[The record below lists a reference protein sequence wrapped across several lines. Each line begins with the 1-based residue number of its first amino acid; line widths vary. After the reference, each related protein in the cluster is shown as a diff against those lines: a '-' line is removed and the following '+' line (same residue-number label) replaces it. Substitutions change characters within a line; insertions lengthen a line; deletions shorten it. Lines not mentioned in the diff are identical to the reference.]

1 MPFNFDSARPL
12 YTQLVEHLTRQ
23 IAAGEWP
30 PGARLP
36 SVRELAADMGVNPN
50 TMQRALAEL
59 ERQALVHA
67 ERTAGRFVTEDG
79 GRIAATRAALAAG
92 HIRAFAA
99 EMAALGYTRAE
110 LLAALTELPDPIQ
123 PEEDAHG

>member
-1 MPFNFDSARPL
+1 MPFQFDTARPL
-12 YTQLVEHLTRQ
+12 YIQLAELLTRR
-23 IAAGEWP
+23 IAAGDWP

-59 ERQALVHA
+59 ERAGLVHA
-67 ERTAGRFVTEDG
+67 ERTAGRFVTEDAG
-79 GRIAATRAALAAG
+79 CIAATRTRLAAA
-92 HIRAFAA
+92 HVRAFAA

-123 PEEDAHG
+123 PEEEPHG